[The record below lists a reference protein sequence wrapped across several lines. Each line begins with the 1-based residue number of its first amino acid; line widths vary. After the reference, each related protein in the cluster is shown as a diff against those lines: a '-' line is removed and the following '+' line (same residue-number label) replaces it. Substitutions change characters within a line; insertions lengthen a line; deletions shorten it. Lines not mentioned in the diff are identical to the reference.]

1 MIPFASSVELV
12 DRSTAS
18 LPSPLPET
26 LALDMAVVLPTYNEC
41 DNIPLLVAQ
50 LTEVLE
56 GLAWEAIFVD
66 DDSPDGTADVV
77 TAIARRD
84 SRIRLIRRIGR
95 RGLSSA
101 WRTVLIVSVATVLAT
116 AAVIALKYAFGRL
129 WPETWIENN
138 PSWISNHEFGF
149 RPFHGGAGY
158 ESFPSGHTAR
168 ITAPFAVLWQRLPRY
183 RVVWV
188 LAPLLVM
195 AGLLAADFHLIHN
208 HLRHGLLQPR
218 QCAPG
223 LGYS

>member
-1 MIPFASSVELV
+1 VLRRPAWSTIVTGLIGAENMLV
-12 DRSTAS
+12 
-18 LPSPLPET
+18 
-26 LALDMAVVLPTYNEC
+26 LACAGLLAVAVVY
-41 DNIPLLVAQ
+41 
-50 LTEVLE
+50 
-56 GLAWEAIFVD
+56 F
-66 DDSPDGTADVV
+66 
-77 TAIARRD
+77 R
-84 SRIRLIRRIGR
+84 R

-195 AGLLAADFHLIHN
+195 AGLLAADFHFLSDCIAGIYVGIASAVVAVM
-208 HLRHGLLQPR
+208 LV
-218 QCAPG
+218 
-223 LGYS
+223 